1 MISNSLA
8 QALVVLAEGMKEPSG
23 TLCYAKSTSH
33 LSLFCLFVCSN
44 IATVCSVKLDS
55 NADGA
60 SESFTA
66 RWNLQWRIGLVGGA
80 SPLRVRYIACT

>member
-1 MISNSLA
+1 MLNPQLA
-8 QALVVLAEGMKEPSG
+8 
-23 TLCYAKSTSH
+23 SH
-33 LSLFCLFVCSN
+33 FFVHLFVQTLQRYVLLN
-44 IATVCSVKLDS
+44 LDS

-80 SPLRVRYIACT
+80 SAVRVRYIT